1 MATTLITPNVTQA
14 DLDAR
19 SGSQRKD
26 ACEEY
31 RDLVATQEVLSA
43 LAAASQK
50 KGSPLSDA
58 ERLAIYQQF
67 DHLLPANQK

>member
-1 MATTLITPNVTQA
+1 MSTTLITPNVKQA

-19 SGSQRKD
+19 SGSQRREASEK
-26 ACEEY
+26 Y
-31 RDLVATQEVLSA
+31 RDFVANTEVLQA

-67 DHLLPANQK
+67 DHLLPANK